1 MSSTTLPIESRLTPE
16 QSLLAD
22 EIGNEVYASH
32 YAERKL
38 SRFVIGTETV
48 LLLGAL
54 GLIFSLAHR
63 PITNRYIRIDEMG
76 RAQAIAYTDLNYSP
90 REGEVRTYLTD
101 WANYRYTV
109 SRDTIAK
116 KYPLNY
122 YFLSQNLAS
131 QLMGQDNQNHLV
143 SQVVGGQIEQ
153 SDVEVK
159 NVTIT
164 TMSEETV
171 QNATIA
177 RGTALVTIDK
187 LYSQRNSREP
197 RTEHWL
203 LSVTYYLNPKQVSDQ
218 ARSLPAVRDDQSA
231 RIDHHR
237 VPRKPDV
244 CRSYRGRC
252 ERRRTSGY
260 GTSSDGGS
268 AMSYHLILPFF
279 PEELREL
286 LLDPSISD
294 LMINGTT
301 GVYADRAGVVQHI
314 PLSEPYTNDRLQA
327 AIERVARILG
337 QDLTTQNPILNT
349 RLPDGSRVAVVGAPS
364 SINGPTLT
372 IRKFN
377 RWYTSDEL
385 IESGS
390 MPRQVRDT
398 VVDLIGKKKNGII
411 SGGTGSGK
419 TTLMKAFLDHIPETE
434 RLLIIE
440 QPAELKVAHKNAVR
454 WEAVEEI
461 PGQVAIT
468 PSELLAAALRH
479 RPDRIIMGEIRN
491 ECGYDLLQ
499 AMNTGHGGTLST
511 IHAKSAWDALNRL
524 SNLALSARPNLNHA
538 FMRSET
544 AEAID
549 FVLYCERD
557 HTGRRRV
564 RELITV
570 GGYSHADQSF
580 QTEEVYRASAA

>member
-1 MSSTTLPIESRLTPE
+1 
-16 QSLLAD
+16 
-22 EIGNEVYASH
+22 
-32 YAERKL
+32 
-38 SRFVIGTETV
+38 
-48 LLLGAL
+48 
-54 GLIFSLAHR
+54 
-63 PITNRYIRIDEMG
+63 
-76 RAQAIAYTDLNYSP
+76 
-90 REGEVRTYLTD
+90 
-101 WANYRYTV
+101 
-109 SRDTIAK
+109 
-116 KYPLNY
+116 
-122 YFLSQNLAS
+122 
-131 QLMGQDNQNHLV
+131 
-143 SQVVGGQIEQ
+143 
-153 SDVEVK
+153 
-159 NVTIT
+159 
-164 TMSEETV
+164 
-171 QNATIA
+171 
-177 RGTALVTIDK
+177 
-187 LYSQRNSREP
+187 
-197 RTEHWL
+197 
-203 LSVTYYLNPKQVSDQ
+203 
-218 ARSLPAVRDDQSA
+218 
-231 RIDHHR
+231 
-237 VPRKPDV
+237 
-244 CRSYRGRC
+244 
-252 ERRRTSGY
+252 
-260 GTSSDGGS
+260 
-268 AMSYHLILPFF
+268 MSYHLILPFF
-279 PEELREL
+279 PEELRAL

-301 GVYADRAGVVQHI
+301 GVYADRGGVVQHI

-390 MPRQVRDT
+390 LPKHVRDT
-398 VVDLIGKKKNGII
+398 VVGLIGAKKNGII

-419 TTLMKAFLDHIPETE
+419 TTLMKAFLDHIPANE

-440 QPAELKVAHKNAVR
+440 QPAELKVAHSNAVR

-461 PGQVAIT
+461 PGQIAIT

-524 SNLALSARPNLNHA
+524 ANLALSARPNLNHA

-557 HTGRRRV
+557 QTGRRRV
-564 RELITV
+564 RELIMV
-570 GGYSHADQSF
+570 NGYSHADQSF